1 MRTTTVKNTKA
12 RRAGTTAAAL
22 AAAALLL
29 TACGGNDGSGTD
41 AAQKVDSQAAPLPGD
56 QTAPTP
62 DDDKGKGASAPATP
76 GDETSAPSGK
86 QSTGDGDAKS
96 GGGTKTGGGTGT
108 SDKGSDPKPAPST
121 QCHTSELSVRVGDNH
136 PGAGQE
142 GFALVLTNTSS
153 RTCTVYGY
161 PGLAFVNDAGEQVTV
176 DPERAPGTKERV
188 SLTPG
193 KSAWS
198 PLTYTNPRATGVTTI
213 TPAAIRLT
221 PPDERDYL
229 KAAWNG
235 GPVSNTGKASVPRVG
250 PFTAGT
256 GE

>member
-1 MRTTTVKNTKA
+1 MRTTTGKTTKA

-29 TACGGNDGSGTD
+29 TACGGNDTGGTD
-41 AAQKVDSQAAPLPGD
+41 AAQKVDSQAGPLPGD
-56 QTAPTP
+56 QADPSASEEG
-62 DDDKGKGASAPATP
+62 GKDPSAPASP
-76 GDETSAPSGK
+76 GGDASSTPSGK
-86 QSTGDGDAKS
+86 ESTG
-96 GGGTKTGGGTGT
+96 GGGGSKTGGGTAT
-108 SDKGSDPKPAPST
+108 SDPGSDAKPAAST

-161 PGLAFVNDAGEQVTV
+161 PGLAFVNDAGQQVTV

-198 PLTYTNPRATGVTTI
+198 PLTFTNPRATGVTTI
-213 TPAAIRLT
+213 PPAAIRLT

-229 KAAWNG
+229 KAAWKG

>member
-1 MRTTTVKNTKA
+1 MRTTTGKITKA

-29 TACGGNDGSGTD
+29 TACGGGDGGGTD
-41 AAQKVDSQAAPLPGD
+41 AAQKVDSQAGPLPGD
-56 QTAPTP
+56 QADPS
-62 DDDKGKGASAPATP
+62 ASDGSGEDPSTPATP
-76 GDETSAPSGK
+76 GHDASEPSGNE
-86 QSTGDGDAKS
+86 STS
-96 GGGTKTGGGTGT
+96 GGGTKTGGGTST
-108 SDKGSDPKPAPST
+108 SDPDSGSDAKPAAST

-198 PLTYTNPRATGVTTI
+198 PLTFTNPRATGVTTI

-229 KAAWNG
+229 KAAWKG

>member
-1 MRTTTVKNTKA
+1 MRTTTGKTTKT
-12 RRAGTTAAAL
+12 RRAGTAAAAL

-29 TACGGNDGSGTD
+29 TACGGNDDGGSD
-41 AAQKVDSQAAPLPGD
+41 SAQKVGSEASPLPGD
-56 QTAPTP
+56 KTGTSDQ
-62 DDDKGKGASAPATP
+62 GGSGASEDSGKDPSTPATP
-76 GDETSAPSGK
+76 GGEGSVPAASETP
-86 QSTGDGDAKS
+86 
-96 GGGTKTGGGTGT
+96 GGGATKGGGADTDDG
-108 SDKGSDPKPAPST
+108 GSDSKPAAST
-121 QCHTSELSVRVGDNH
+121 QCHTSELSARVGENH

-161 PGLAFVNDAGEQVTV
+161 PGLAFVNSAGEQVSV
-176 DPERAPGTKERV
+176 DPQRAPGTKERV
-188 SLTPG
+188 SLAPG

-198 PLTYTNPRATGVTTI
+198 PLTFSDPRITGVTTV
-213 TPAAIRLT
+213 TPDSVRLT

-229 KAAWNG
+229 KAPWKG